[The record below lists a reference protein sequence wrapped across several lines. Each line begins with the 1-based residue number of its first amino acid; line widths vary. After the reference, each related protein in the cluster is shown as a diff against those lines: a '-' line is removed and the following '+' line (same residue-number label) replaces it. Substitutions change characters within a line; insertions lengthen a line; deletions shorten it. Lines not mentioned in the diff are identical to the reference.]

1 MQTNTREAAMLI
13 KTVKIGNNVYKL
25 NEHEYKKFMEDIKN
39 IIEEEVETKLRRLDE
54 EESLKLLYT
63 YKEMLENR
71 EFIWQQ

>member
-1 MQTNTREAAMLI
+1 M
-13 KTVKIGNNVYKL
+13 
-25 NEHEYKKFMEDIKN
+25 NEHEYKKFMQDTKN

-54 EESLKLLYT
+54 EESLKLLYA